1 MVIKIKPLTLDVVV
15 LAHANLM
22 IHVPWPEVKHS
33 RIHVISNKT
42 YIDQL
47 SYSFG
52 MVMNMV

>member
-15 LAHANLM
+15 LVHAHLL
-22 IHVPWPEVKHS
+22 IHVPKPEVKHS